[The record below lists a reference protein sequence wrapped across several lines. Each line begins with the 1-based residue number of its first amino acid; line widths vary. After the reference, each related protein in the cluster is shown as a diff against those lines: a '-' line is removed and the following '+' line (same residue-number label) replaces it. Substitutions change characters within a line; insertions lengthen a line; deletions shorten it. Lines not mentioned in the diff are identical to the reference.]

1 MCSRNYAKM
10 HILQPKHTK
19 LKPQEVK
26 DLLEKFN
33 ISISQLPKVKSTDV
47 CVPEGCAR
55 GDVLKIDR
63 KEEDKTYNYFRVV
76 A

>member
-1 MCSRNYAKM
+1 M

-33 ISISQLPKVKSTDV
+33 ISVSQLPKIKSTDV
-47 CVPEGCAR
+47 CVPEGCVR
-55 GDVLKIDR
+55 GDVLKIER
-63 KEEDKTYNYFRVV
+63 KEEDKTHIYFRVI